1 MAPQEDGARPAG
13 AEADAPTS
21 TAASASTCASQATLM
36 IRPSLPLRSDQV
48 IEWDQRSF
56 IARDVA
62 TLAAG
67 PSRRP

>member
-1 MAPQEDGARPAG
+1 LNEKSWITPESRGLAPQEDGARPAG

-48 IEWDQRSF
+48 IE
-56 IARDVA
+56 
-62 TLAAG
+62 
-67 PSRRP
+67 